1 MRTPHPG
8 YYCSEYEI
16 AMKKEEEEQR
26 RAGEIAGEQSHVEVC
41 SWSLKVAEE
50 ALDSEASSPTHRLSQ

>member
-1 MRTPHPG
+1 MK
-8 YYCSEYEI
+8 
-16 AMKKEEEEQR
+16 KKEEEGQR

-50 ALDSEASSPTHRLSQ
+50 ALDSEASSPTHRWSQ